1 MKILGIE
8 TSCDETAAA
17 LIQVDSNKIKVI
29 SSVISSQVDIHKKF
43 GGIVPE
49 VAAREHLK
57 NILPIIDQAVG
68 RNKWSNVD
76 YIAVTSGP
84 GLITSL
90 LVGVET
96 AKVLSFV
103 LKIPILSI
111 NHIEAHV
118 YANWLSGKIRL
129 PALSLVVSG
138 GHTQLILINSQGQY
152 KIIGQTLDDAV
163 GECFDKVAKILE
175 VGYPGGPAIEK
186 LARSGDPKK
195 IDFPRPLINKS
206 NFNFSFSGLK
216 TSVLYFTRS
225 APSMKFKKSD
235 ICASFQ
241 QAAVDVLVTKT
252 VRAASQYKIK
262 TVMLAGGVAANQKL
276 RSGLK
281 TQLKKQSPQIAFIVP
296 DFPLCTDNALM
307 IAIAGYFKAQK
318 KQITPWWQ
326 LKADPNWQ
334 LA

>member
-17 LIQVDSNKIKVI
+17 LIQAEGEKIKVI
-29 SSVISSQVDIHKKF
+29 TSVISSQVDIHRKF

-57 NILPIIDQAVG
+57 NILPIIDQALG
-68 RNKWSNVD
+68 RNKWSDVD

-84 GLITSL
+84 GLVTSL

-96 AKVLSFV
+96 AKTLSLV
-103 LKIPILSI
+103 LKIPLLSI

-118 YANWLSGKIRL
+118 YANWLSGRIKL

-138 GHTQLILINSQGQY
+138 GHTQLILINNQGHY
-152 KIIGQTLDDAV
+152 KIIGQTLDDAI
-163 GECFDKVAKILE
+163 GECFDKVAKILN

-186 LARSGDPKK
+186 LARSGDSKK
-195 IDFPRPLINKS
+195 INFPRPLINQL
-206 NFNFSFSGLK
+206 NYNFSFSGLK

-225 APSMKFKKSD
+225 VPNKGFLKPD

-241 QAAVDVLVTKT
+241 QAAVDVLVAKT
-252 VRAASQYKIK
+252 VRATNEHKVK

-276 RSGLK
+276 RTTLK
-281 TQLKKQSPQIAFIVP
+281 NQLKKQSPKTSFMVP

-307 IAIAGYFKAQK
+307 IAIAGYFKAK
-318 KQITPWWQ
+318 KGLTTPWQQ
-326 LKADPNWQ
+326 LTADPNWQ
-334 LA
+334 LS